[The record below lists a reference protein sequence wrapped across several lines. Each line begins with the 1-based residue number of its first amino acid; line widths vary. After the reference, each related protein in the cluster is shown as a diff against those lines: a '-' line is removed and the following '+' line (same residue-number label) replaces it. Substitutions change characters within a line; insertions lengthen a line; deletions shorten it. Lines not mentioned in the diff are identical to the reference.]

1 MFIILDKN
9 MKKILIA
16 FLLVTAAFSIN
27 IYLSGCEPHLKPA
40 IGKEDE
46 IFVLADS
53 TQWEHYYE
61 ILSPIFEKEIITPQP
76 EMMFNLKR
84 IDFSE
89 LNKFKNRKNLLIVA
103 TLSNG
108 DKVSEYVKSILDSA
122 SYQLVISGNEF
133 AVKKKDVWSKDQVL
147 VIMASNTIE
156 ELRIRAFKN
165 SDNLLYYFQKASDDR
180 VMNNLYNPKYERKEL
195 EAKYLN
201 DYGWMLYIQADFVE
215 AINNPK
221 EKFVW
226 LRRSPDT
233 DMERW
238 MFVHWIDSVNAD
250 LLNNEFI
257 VQTRNSVTQKFY
269 KTMDD
274 KAFVEIAQENIS
286 HSEFNLNG
294 KYAIFSQ
301 GLWRMNDFS
310 MGGPFVNYTFYDE
323 ANKRIYMLDGSVF
336 SPRYEKKSLIQQV
349 DVNLRTFRTKAELPK
364 EKKNEL
370 FELLEK

>member
-1 MFIILDKN
+1 
-9 MKKILIA
+9 MKK
-16 FLLVTAAFSIN
+16 FLNLFLFFAAIISVD

-40 IGKEDE
+40 IGKEDD

-53 TQWEHYYE
+53 TQWENYYE

-76 EMMFNLKR
+76 EILFNLKR

-89 LNKFKNRKNLLIVA
+89 LNKFKKRKNLLIMA

-108 DKVSEYVKSILDSA
+108 DHVSDYVKSILDSA
-122 SYQLVISGNEF
+122 SYQLIKSGSEF
-133 AVKKKDVWSKDQVL
+133 VVKKQDVWSKGQVL

-156 ELRIRAFKN
+156 ELRIRAFRN
-165 SDNLLYYFQKASDDR
+165 SDNLLYYFQKASDER
-180 VMNNLYNPKYERKEL
+180 VMSNLYNPKYERKEL
-195 EAKYLN
+195 EANYLK

-215 AINNPK
+215 AINNPA

-226 LRRSPDT
+226 LRRSPDI

-238 MFVHWIDSVNAD
+238 MFVHWIDSVSAGALTND
-250 LLNNEFI
+250 FI
-257 VQTRNSVTQKFY
+257 IETRNSLTKKFY

-274 KAFVEIAQENIS
+274 KAYVEIAQENIS
-286 HSEFNLNG
+286 HSEFNFNG
-294 KYAIFSQ
+294 KYSIFSQ

-323 ANKRIYMLDGSVF
+323 VNKRIYMLDGSVF

-349 DVNLRTFRTKAELPK
+349 DVNLRTFKTKEELPK
-364 EKKNEL
+364 EKIDEL
-370 FELLEK
+370 FELIKK

>member
-1 MFIILDKN
+1 

-349 DVNLRTFRTKAELPK
+349 DVNLRTFRTKAALPK
-364 EKKNEL
+364 EKINEL